1 MTNKRKS
8 LTADVMQQFI
18 KDPDAVSSSVSTEVS
33 TDKLVEVSTEV
44 STDKLVEVS
53 TEVSTDKL
61 VEVSTEVSTDSLES
75 IEESSLT
82 ADVIEMF
89 KSNQKEA
96 TTRFTVDLPKSR
108 HQRFAIVSKQLN
120 TNMSSLAR
128 VLIEKFLDEV
138 ERDKLL

>member
-1 MTNKRKS
+1 MSTKRKS
-8 LTADVMQQFI
+8 LSADVMQQFV
-18 KDPDAVSSSVSTEVS
+18 KDPDTVSTSANTDTLTEVSNSKSVSKNAEVS
-33 TDKLVEVSTEV
+33 TDPL
-44 STDKLVEVS
+44 
-53 TEVSTDKL
+53 
-61 VEVSTEVSTDSLES
+61 DSS
-75 IEESSLT
+75 EEPSLT

-128 VLIEKFLDEV
+128 VLIEKFLDEI

>member
-1 MTNKRKS
+1 MSTKRKS
-8 LTADVMQQFI
+8 LSADVMQQFI
-18 KDPDAVSSSVSTEVS
+18 KDPDAVSTAANTDTLTEVNNSKLMSKNAEVS
-33 TDKLVEVSTEV
+33 TAPP
-44 STDKLVEVS
+44 
-53 TEVSTDKL
+53 
-61 VEVSTEVSTDSLES
+61 DSS
-75 IEESSLT
+75 EEPSLT

-128 VLIEKFLDEV
+128 VLIEKFLDEI

>member
-1 MTNKRKS
+1 MSIKRKS
-8 LTADVMQQFI
+8 LSADVMQQFV
-18 KDPDAVSSSVSTEVS
+18 KDPDAVSTSVNTDTLTEVSNSKSVSKNAEVS
-33 TDKLVEVSTEV
+33 TDL
-44 STDKLVEVS
+44 L
-53 TEVSTDKL
+53 
-61 VEVSTEVSTDSLES
+61 DSS
-75 IEESSLT
+75 EETSLT

-128 VLIEKFLDEV
+128 VLIEKFLDEI

>member
-1 MTNKRKS
+1 MSIKRKS
-8 LTADVMQQFI
+8 LSADVMQQFV
-18 KDPDAVSSSVSTEVS
+18 KDPDAVSTSVNTDTLTEVSNSKSVSKNAEVS
-33 TDKLVEVSTEV
+33 TDPL
-44 STDKLVEVS
+44 
-53 TEVSTDKL
+53 
-61 VEVSTEVSTDSLES
+61 DSS
-75 IEESSLT
+75 EEPSLT

-128 VLIEKFLDEV
+128 VLIEKFLDEI

>member
-1 MTNKRKS
+1 MSTKRKS
-8 LTADVMQQFI
+8 LSADVMQQFV
-18 KDPDAVSSSVSTEVS
+18 KDPDAVSTSANTDILTEVSNSKSVSKNAEVS
-33 TDKLVEVSTEV
+33 TDPL
-44 STDKLVEVS
+44 
-53 TEVSTDKL
+53 
-61 VEVSTEVSTDSLES
+61 DSS
-75 IEESSLT
+75 EEPSLT

-128 VLIEKFLDEV
+128 VLIEKFLDEI

>member
-1 MTNKRKS
+1 MSTKRKS
-8 LTADVMQQFI
+8 LSADVMQQFI
-18 KDPDAVSSSVSTEVS
+18 KDPDAVSTSANTDTLTEVNNSKLMSKNAEVS
-33 TDKLVEVSTEV
+33 TDPL
-44 STDKLVEVS
+44 
-53 TEVSTDKL
+53 
-61 VEVSTEVSTDSLES
+61 DSS
-75 IEESSLT
+75 EETSLT

-128 VLIEKFLDEV
+128 VLIEKFLDEI

>member
-18 KDPDAVSSSVSTEVS
+18 KDPDTISNSASTEVS
-33 TDKLVEVSTEV
+33 TDKLVKVNTEVSTEP
-44 STDKLVEVS
+44 
-53 TEVSTDKL
+53 
-61 VEVSTEVSTDSLES
+61 LES

-82 ADVIEMF
+82 ADVIELF

-138 ERDKLL
+138 ERDQLL

>member
-1 MTNKRKS
+1 MSIKRKS
-8 LTADVMQQFI
+8 LSADVMQQFI
-18 KDPDAVSSSVSTEVS
+18 KDPDAVSTSANTDILTEVNNSKLMSKNAEVS
-33 TDKLVEVSTEV
+33 TAPP
-44 STDKLVEVS
+44 
-53 TEVSTDKL
+53 
-61 VEVSTEVSTDSLES
+61 DSS
-75 IEESSLT
+75 EEPSLT

-128 VLIEKFLDEV
+128 VLIEKFLDEI

>member
-1 MTNKRKS
+1 MSTKRKS
-8 LTADVMQQFI
+8 LSADVMQQFI
-18 KDPDAVSSSVSTEVS
+18 KDPDAVSTSANTDTLTEVNNS
-33 TDKLVEVSTEV
+33 KLMS
-44 STDKLVEVS
+44 KNA
-53 TEVSTDKL
+53 
-61 VEVSTEVSTDSLES
+61 EVSTDSLEIS
-75 IEESSLT
+75 EETSLT

-128 VLIEKFLDEV
+128 VLIEKFLDEI

>member
-1 MTNKRKS
+1 MSTKRKS
-8 LTADVMQQFI
+8 LSADVMQQFV
-18 KDPDAVSSSVSTEVS
+18 KDPDAVSTSANTELLAEVNNSKLMSKNAEVS
-33 TDKLVEVSTEV
+33 TDPM
-44 STDKLVEVS
+44 
-53 TEVSTDKL
+53 
-61 VEVSTEVSTDSLES
+61 DSS
-75 IEESSLT
+75 EETSLT

-128 VLIEKFLDEV
+128 VLIEKFLDEI

>member
-1 MTNKRKS
+1 MSTKRKS
-8 LTADVMQQFI
+8 LSADVMQQFA
-18 KDPDAVSSSVSTEVS
+18 KDPNAVSTSANTDTLTEVNNS
-33 TDKLVEVSTEV
+33 KLMSKNAEVTA
-44 STDKLVEVS
+44 
-53 TEVSTDKL
+53 
-61 VEVSTEVSTDSLES
+61 DSLDS
-75 IEESSLT
+75 SEETSLT

-128 VLIEKFLDEV
+128 VLIEKFLDEI

>member
-1 MTNKRKS
+1 MSTKRKS
-8 LTADVMQQFI
+8 LSADVMQQFI
-18 KDPDAVSSSVSTEVS
+18 KDPDAVSTSANTDILTEVNNSKLMSKNAEVS
-33 TDKLVEVSTEV
+33 TAPP
-44 STDKLVEVS
+44 
-53 TEVSTDKL
+53 
-61 VEVSTEVSTDSLES
+61 DSS
-75 IEESSLT
+75 EEPSLT

-128 VLIEKFLDEV
+128 VLIEKFLDEI

>member
-1 MTNKRKS
+1 MSTKRKS
-8 LTADVMQQFI
+8 LSADVMQQFI
-18 KDPDAVSSSVSTEVS
+18 KDPDAVSNSANTELLAEVNNSKLMSKNAEVS
-33 TDKLVEVSTEV
+33 TDPL
-44 STDKLVEVS
+44 
-53 TEVSTDKL
+53 
-61 VEVSTEVSTDSLES
+61 DSS
-75 IEESSLT
+75 EETSLT

-128 VLIEKFLDEV
+128 VLIEKFLDEI

>member
-8 LTADVMQQFI
+8 LTADVMQQFM

-44 STDKLVEVS
+44 STDP
-53 TEVSTDKL
+53 
-61 VEVSTEVSTDSLES
+61 LES

-138 ERDKLL
+138 ERDQLL

>member
-1 MTNKRKS
+1 MSTKRKS
-8 LTADVMQQFI
+8 LSADVMQQFV
-18 KDPDAVSSSVSTEVS
+18 KDPDAVSTSVNTDTLAEVSNSKLMNKNTEVS
-33 TDKLVEVSTEV
+33 TDTLDLS
-44 STDKLVEVS
+44 
-53 TEVSTDKL
+53 
-61 VEVSTEVSTDSLES
+61 
-75 IEESSLT
+75 EETSLT

-108 HQRFAIVSKQLN
+108 HQRFAIVSKQLS

-128 VLIEKFLDEV
+128 VLIEKFLDEI

>member
-1 MTNKRKS
+1 MSTKRKS
-8 LTADVMQQFI
+8 LSADVMQQFI
-18 KDPDAVSSSVSTEVS
+18 KDPDAVSTSANTDTLAEVNNSKLMSKNAEVS
-33 TDKLVEVSTEV
+33 TDPL
-44 STDKLVEVS
+44 
-53 TEVSTDKL
+53 
-61 VEVSTEVSTDSLES
+61 DSS
-75 IEESSLT
+75 EETSLT

-128 VLIEKFLDEV
+128 VLIEKFLDEI
-138 ERDKLL
+138 EQDKLL

>member
-1 MTNKRKS
+1 MSTKRKS
-8 LTADVMQQFI
+8 LSADVMQQFI
-18 KDPDAVSSSVSTEVS
+18 KDPDAVSTSANTDTLTEVNNN
-33 TDKLVEVSTEV
+33 KLMS
-44 STDKLVEVS
+44 KNA
-53 TEVSTDKL
+53 
-61 VEVSTEVSTDSLES
+61 EVSTDSLEVS
-75 IEESSLT
+75 EETSLT

-128 VLIEKFLDEV
+128 VLIEKFLDEI

>member
-1 MTNKRKS
+1 MSTKRKS
-8 LTADVMQQFI
+8 LSADVMQQFI
-18 KDPDAVSSSVSTEVS
+18 KDPDAVSTSANTDTLTEVNNSKLMSKNAEVS
-33 TDKLVEVSTEV
+33 TAPP
-44 STDKLVEVS
+44 
-53 TEVSTDKL
+53 
-61 VEVSTEVSTDSLES
+61 DSS
-75 IEESSLT
+75 EEPSLT

-128 VLIEKFLDEV
+128 VLIEKFLDEI

>member
-8 LTADVMQQFI
+8 LTADVMQQFM
-18 KDPDAVSSSVSTEVS
+18 KDPDAASSSVSTEVN
-33 TDKLVEVSTEV
+33 TDKSVGINTEV
-44 STDKLVEVS
+44 SADP
-53 TEVSTDKL
+53 
-61 VEVSTEVSTDSLES
+61 LES

-82 ADVIEMF
+82 AEVIELF
-89 KSNQKEA
+89 RSNQKEA
-96 TTRFTVDLPKSR
+96 TTRFTVDLSKSR

>member
-1 MTNKRKS
+1 MSTKRKS
-8 LTADVMQQFI
+8 LSADVMQQFI
-18 KDPDAVSSSVSTEVS
+18 KDPDAVSTSANTEVLAEVNNSGLMKQNAEVS
-33 TDKLVEVSTEV
+33 TDTLDLS
-44 STDKLVEVS
+44 
-53 TEVSTDKL
+53 
-61 VEVSTEVSTDSLES
+61 
-75 IEESSLT
+75 EEPSLT
-82 ADVIEMF
+82 AEVIEMF

-128 VLIEKFLDEV
+128 VLIEKFLDEI

>member
-1 MTNKRKS
+1 MSTKRKS
-8 LTADVMQQFI
+8 LSADVMQQFI
-18 KDPDAVSSSVSTEVS
+18 KDPDGFSTSANTDTLTEVNN
-33 TDKLVEVSTEV
+33 TKLMSKNAEVSTEP
-44 STDKLVEVS
+44 L
-53 TEVSTDKL
+53 
-61 VEVSTEVSTDSLES
+61 DSS
-75 IEESSLT
+75 EETSLT

-128 VLIEKFLDEV
+128 VLIEKFLDEI
-138 ERDKLL
+138 ERDRLL

>member
-1 MTNKRKS
+1 MSTKRKS
-8 LTADVMQQFI
+8 LSADVMQQFV
-18 KDPDAVSSSVSTEVS
+18 KDPDAVSTSVNTELLAEVNNSKLMSKNAEVS
-33 TDKLVEVSTEV
+33 TDPL
-44 STDKLVEVS
+44 
-53 TEVSTDKL
+53 
-61 VEVSTEVSTDSLES
+61 DSS
-75 IEESSLT
+75 EEPSLT

-128 VLIEKFLDEV
+128 VLIEKFLDEI

>member
-1 MTNKRKS
+1 MSTKRKS
-8 LTADVMQQFI
+8 LSADVMQQFA
-18 KDPDAVSSSVSTEVS
+18 KDPNAVSTSANTDTIAEVSNSKSVSKNAEVS
-33 TDKLVEVSTEV
+33 TDPL
-44 STDKLVEVS
+44 
-53 TEVSTDKL
+53 
-61 VEVSTEVSTDSLES
+61 DSS
-75 IEESSLT
+75 EETSLT

-128 VLIEKFLDEV
+128 VLIEKFLDEI

>member
-1 MTNKRKS
+1 MSTKRKS
-8 LTADVMQQFI
+8 LSADVMQQFI
-18 KDPDAVSSSVSTEVS
+18 KDPDAVSTSANTEVLAEVNNSKLMSKNAEVS
-33 TDKLVEVSTEV
+33 TDL
-44 STDKLVEVS
+44 L
-53 TEVSTDKL
+53 
-61 VEVSTEVSTDSLES
+61 DSS
-75 IEESSLT
+75 EETSLT
-82 ADVIEMF
+82 ADVIEVF

-128 VLIEKFLDEV
+128 VLIEKFLDEI

>member
-1 MTNKRKS
+1 MSTKRKS
-8 LTADVMQQFI
+8 LSADVMQQFV
-18 KDPDAVSSSVSTEVS
+18 KDPDAVSTSVNTEVLAEVNNSKSIGKNAEVS
-33 TDKLVEVSTEV
+33 TDTLDLS
-44 STDKLVEVS
+44 
-53 TEVSTDKL
+53 
-61 VEVSTEVSTDSLES
+61 
-75 IEESSLT
+75 EEPSLT
-82 ADVIEMF
+82 AEVIEMF

-128 VLIEKFLDEV
+128 VLIEKFLDEI

>member
-1 MTNKRKS
+1 MSTKRKS
-8 LTADVMQQFI
+8 LSADVMQQFV
-18 KDPDAVSSSVSTEVS
+18 KDPDAVSTSVNTEVLAEVNNSKSIGKNAEVS
-33 TDKLVEVSTEV
+33 TDTLDLSGEP
-44 STDKLVEVS
+44 
-53 TEVSTDKL
+53 
-61 VEVSTEVSTDSLES
+61 
-75 IEESSLT
+75 SLT
-82 ADVIEMF
+82 AEVIEMF

-128 VLIEKFLDEV
+128 VLIEKFLDEI

>member
-1 MTNKRKS
+1 MSTKRKS
-8 LTADVMQQFI
+8 LSADVMQQFV
-18 KDPDAVSSSVSTEVS
+18 KDPDAVSTSANTDTLTEVSNSKSVSKNAEVS
-33 TDKLVEVSTEV
+33 TDTLDVS
-44 STDKLVEVS
+44 
-53 TEVSTDKL
+53 
-61 VEVSTEVSTDSLES
+61 
-75 IEESSLT
+75 EETSLT

-128 VLIEKFLDEV
+128 VLIEKFLDEI

>member
-1 MTNKRKS
+1 MSTKRKS
-8 LTADVMQQFI
+8 LSADVMQQFI
-18 KDPDAVSSSVSTEVS
+18 KDPDAVSTSANTDTLTEANNS
-33 TDKLVEVSTEV
+33 KLMSKNAEVSTEP
-44 STDKLVEVS
+44 L
-53 TEVSTDKL
+53 
-61 VEVSTEVSTDSLES
+61 DSS
-75 IEESSLT
+75 EETSLT

-128 VLIEKFLDEV
+128 VLIEKFLDEI

>member
-1 MTNKRKS
+1 MSTKRKS
-8 LTADVMQQFI
+8 LSADVMQQFV
-18 KDPDAVSSSVSTEVS
+18 KDPDAVSTSVNTEVLAEVNNSKSIGKNAEFS
-33 TDKLVEVSTEV
+33 TDTLDLS
-44 STDKLVEVS
+44 
-53 TEVSTDKL
+53 
-61 VEVSTEVSTDSLES
+61 
-75 IEESSLT
+75 EEPSLT
-82 ADVIEMF
+82 AEVIEMF

-128 VLIEKFLDEV
+128 VLIEKFLDEI

>member
-1 MTNKRKS
+1 MSTKRKS
-8 LTADVMQQFI
+8 LSADVMQQFV
-18 KDPDAVSSSVSTEVS
+18 KDPDAVSTSANTELLAEVNNS
-33 TDKLVEVSTEV
+33 KLMSKNAEVSTEP
-44 STDKLVEVS
+44 L
-53 TEVSTDKL
+53 
-61 VEVSTEVSTDSLES
+61 DSS
-75 IEESSLT
+75 EETSLT

-128 VLIEKFLDEV
+128 VLIEKFLDEI

>member
-1 MTNKRKS
+1 MSTKRKS
-8 LTADVMQQFI
+8 LSADVMQQFV
-18 KDPDAVSSSVSTEVS
+18 KDPDAVSTSANTDTLTEVNNS
-33 TDKLVEVSTEV
+33 KLMS
-44 STDKLVEVS
+44 KNA
-53 TEVSTDKL
+53 
-61 VEVSTEVSTDSLES
+61 EVSTDSLEIS
-75 IEESSLT
+75 EETSLT

-128 VLIEKFLDEV
+128 VLIEKFLDEI

>member
-1 MTNKRKS
+1 MSTKRKS
-8 LTADVMQQFI
+8 LSADVMQQFV
-18 KDPDAVSSSVSTEVS
+18 KDPDAVSTSANTDTLTEVSNSKSVSKNAEVS
-33 TDKLVEVSTEV
+33 TDPL
-44 STDKLVEVS
+44 
-53 TEVSTDKL
+53 
-61 VEVSTEVSTDSLES
+61 DSS
-75 IEESSLT
+75 EEPSLT

-128 VLIEKFLDEV
+128 VLIEKFLDEI

>member
-1 MTNKRKS
+1 MSTKRKS
-8 LTADVMQQFI
+8 LSADVMQQFV
-18 KDPDAVSSSVSTEVS
+18 KDPNAVSTSANTEVLAEVNNS
-33 TDKLVEVSTEV
+33 KLMNKNAEVGTDTL
-44 STDKLVEVS
+44 
-53 TEVSTDKL
+53 
-61 VEVSTEVSTDSLES
+61 DSS
-75 IEESSLT
+75 EETSLT

-128 VLIEKFLDEV
+128 VLIEKFLDEI

>member
-8 LTADVMQQFI
+8 LTADVMQQFM
-18 KDPDAVSSSVSTEVS
+18 KDPDAISTEVS
-33 TDKLVEVSTEV
+33 TDKLVKASTEV
-44 STDKLVEVS
+44 STDP
-53 TEVSTDKL
+53 
-61 VEVSTEVSTDSLES
+61 LEL

>member
-1 MTNKRKS
+1 MSIKRKS
-8 LTADVMQQFI
+8 LSADVMQQFV
-18 KDPDAVSSSVSTEVS
+18 KDPDAVSTSANTEVLAEVSNSKSVSKNAEVS
-33 TDKLVEVSTEV
+33 TDPL
-44 STDKLVEVS
+44 
-53 TEVSTDKL
+53 
-61 VEVSTEVSTDSLES
+61 DSS
-75 IEESSLT
+75 EEPSLT

-128 VLIEKFLDEV
+128 VLIEKFLDEI

>member
-1 MTNKRKS
+1 MSTKRKS
-8 LTADVMQQFI
+8 LSADVMQQFV
-18 KDPDAVSSSVSTEVS
+18 KDPNALSTSANTELLAEVNNSKLIKQHTEVS
-33 TDKLVEVSTEV
+33 ADT
-44 STDKLVEVS
+44 
-53 TEVSTDKL
+53 
-61 VEVSTEVSTDSLES
+61 LE
-75 IEESSLT
+75 IEETSLT

-128 VLIEKFLDEV
+128 VLIEKFLDEI